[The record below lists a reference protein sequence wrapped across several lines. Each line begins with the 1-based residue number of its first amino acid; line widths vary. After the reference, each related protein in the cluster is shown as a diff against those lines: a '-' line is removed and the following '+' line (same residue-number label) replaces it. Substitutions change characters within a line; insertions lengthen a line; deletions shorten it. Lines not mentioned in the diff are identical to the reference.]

1 VTMDRDDTGFNVA
14 LALIGVLGFCLTL
27 DLAYV
32 KIVHPIY
39 ASTGFTFSPSVLAYA
54 ESFLV
59 LVIVTIVALV
69 GKCGIPISTVNLDK
83 LR

>member
-1 VTMDRDDTGFNVA
+1 MAMDRDNTRFNVA

-27 DLAYV
+27 DLAHV
-32 KIVHPIY
+32 KILHPVY

-54 ESFLV
+54 ESFLA

-69 GKCGIPISTVNLDK
+69 GKRGIPISTVILDK